1 MRIPRA
7 NDPSTDR
14 RIEHLGDSWG
24 MTPDRF
30 LWSHIDARAV
40 PARAARRIL
49 APSQKSNLGSLVL
62 YQLDCL
68 DGNARR
74 SCSCKQTPAAQPFV
88 DITLFKAISGPHTL
102 AVGLAWWLFG
112 MALAVGYVV
121 FVYTRFRGKVD
132 LGSVAH

>member
-49 APSQKSNLGSLVL
+49 APSQKSNLGSLVS

-88 DITLFKAISGPHTL
+88 DVRLLPSFSLRRSDQECLHDRRTDWRYPAWHWVRLFQEGH
-102 AVGLAWWLFG
+102 
-112 MALAVGYVV
+112 
-121 FVYTRFRGKVD
+121 
-132 LGSVAH
+132 